1 MATFLKNLKVK
12 SVDFVSTG
20 ANPDAHIKLYK
31 SKEPPAQADDSGV
44 LKHLSDKI
52 AKALQSVFKEA
63 KTFDE
68 QYDSK
73 KAERLASAVR
83 DEVWTMTYALNE
95 SICSIVADEDMDNE
109 EKRLEAIQNSLS
121 EFMDEAE
128 SASENWAAIK
138 PHVSV
143 AKGKMSAERLEAMVE
158 QRNRLD
164 ELINRYK
171 AGKTDDN
178 GEGSKKVA
186 KGDGEENK
194 SKEEEI
200 DTMVIEKS
208 KMTAE
213 ELSFL
218 EEIEKKYGSEE
229 GAGEGIGEG
238 TPPVTKKA
246 EEPEVPEIHPEVAKA
261 LTEVEEIKKSLEM
274 QQMSLVAKKYEIL
287 GKKPEELA
295 KSLVDVK
302 KAGDEA
308 YNSYIAALDAH
319 LDTVE
324 KSGVFKEIGTSA
336 EGGAGSEWAQ
346 IEKAASEIMTASPNL
361 TREQA
366 IDKACQNHPELVQ
379 GYEKSLTGRR

>member
-1 MATFLKNLKVK
+1 MATLLKNLKVK
-12 SVDFVSTG
+12 SVDFVNAG

-31 SKEPPAQADDSGV
+31 SKEPPTQTDDGNIIKS
-44 LKHLSDKI
+44 LSDKI
-52 AKALQSVFKEA
+52 AKALQGVFKEA

-83 DEVWTMTYALNE
+83 EEVWTMTYALNE
-95 SICSIVADEDMDNE
+95 SICSIVSDEDIDDDD
-109 EKRLEAIQNSLS
+109 KRLEAIQNSLS

-128 SASENWAAIK
+128 KASENWAARK
-138 PHVSV
+138 PYVAV
-143 AKGKMSAERLEAMVE
+143 AKGKMSAERLEALKE
-158 QRNRLD
+158 QRNKID
-164 ELINRYK
+164 ALISQNE
-171 AGKTDDN
+171 TSDDDD
-178 GEGSKKVA
+178 KK
-186 KGDGEENK
+186 NK
-194 SKEEEI
+194 NKVNKNNSNKEEI

-208 KMTAE
+208 KMTPE
-213 ELSFL
+213 ELAFF
-218 EEIEKKYGSEE
+218 EEIEKKYGSDEGTGAE
-229 GAGEGIGEG
+229 GAE

-246 EEPEVPEIHPEVAKA
+246 EGAETPEIHPEVAKA
-261 LTEVEEIKKSLEM
+261 LNEVEEIKKSLEM
-274 QQMSLVAKKYEIL
+274 QKMVLVAKKYEIL
-287 GKKPEELA
+287 GKQPEELA
-295 KSLVDVK
+295 KSLVEVK
-302 KAGDEA
+302 KAGDSA

-324 KSGVFKEIGTSA
+324 KSGVFKEFGTSA

-346 IEKAASEIMTASPNL
+346 IEKAAGEIMAANPNL